1 MSNDNYITELPIYK
15 KAQLLYHL
23 VESLGASLPDDDP
36 LIQRSKKSMRS
47 NVMVLSTK
55 IVGAELGGLYS
66 IKMQYAALL
75 RDYVIK
81 LKSQLDTLTLMHGYP
96 DNEYIALIRQEI
108 EAFRALFIEWVASFD
123 KTNYVWDEWELFNPP
138 GAVKGED

>member
-1 MSNDNYITELPIYK
+1 MSEELNQASLPIYK
-15 KAQLLYHL
+15 KSQLLYHL
-23 VESLGASLPDDDP
+23 VESLGASLPEENP

-66 IKMQYAALL
+66 IKMQYAALI
-75 RDYVIK
+75 REYVLK

-96 DNEYIALIRQEI
+96 DNEYIALIRAEI
-108 EAFRALFIEWVASFD
+108 EEFRKLFIDWVASFD
-123 KTNYVWDEWELFNPP
+123 KSNYSWDDWELFNPP
-138 GAVKGED
+138 GAVRGID

>member
-1 MSNDNYITELPIYK
+1 MSDDDYIIELPIYK

-23 VESLGASLPDDDP
+23 VESLGASLPDDDA

-66 IKMQYAALL
+66 IKMQYAALI

-96 DNEYIALIRQEI
+96 DNEYIALIRAEI
-108 EAFRALFIEWVASFD
+108 EAFRELFIDWVARFD
-123 KTNYVWDEWELFNPP
+123 KSDYIWDEWELFNPP
-138 GAVKGED
+138 GAVRGID